1 MGMDIGCQVAG
12 GRRRSAQ
19 AILSVLLAGLVGC
32 EKPAADTE
40 PGEAAPPGPTPNIIL
55 LMIDTLR
62 ADVIGVYGHARGI
75 TPTVDSIAAD
85 GVVFDRLIAQAPW
98 TQPSIASLFC
108 SRYAGVHKV
117 VNYRQAF
124 RATFEG
130 EEKVVVFDDSFETLA
145 ESLQARG
152 YATAAFV
159 ANPYILREY
168 GFAQGFDHFDSSFA
182 KNTTPGNVVNEAAV
196 AWLEQRDLQQP
207 FFVFLHYM
215 DVHGPYSAA
224 PHFLTPLLDA
234 VESRPDKHR
243 LSEKES
249 KELKYLRNL
258 PKVYQSDRKR
268 HMRLYPY
275 REYWAARYEA
285 GVRAVDHFVGELR
298 ARLTEM
304 GLWDRAY
311 VIVTSDHGEALC
323 EHGLWEH
330 GWSVHHTDLQV
341 PLILRWPGVLPGG
354 KRVRHILR
362 LIDLMPTILDQ
373 LRLAKPDGVQGFSLS
388 PYIAGRPPSRP
399 VIAFAEAVKLGAE
412 QKAVYVGNWKL
423 MVTPSTRRRQ
433 LYNIADD
440 PLEQN
445 DLAAQAQGR
454 LEQLTRILTE
464 QVSLNARIAEGFE
477 PNAADLTPEQRERL
491 KSLGYIQP

>member
-1 MGMDIGCQVAG
+1 MGIGYHVPG
-12 GRRRSAQ
+12 GWRPAVQ
-19 AILSVLLAGLVGC
+19 ATLGVLLAGLVGC
-32 EKPAADTE
+32 EKPAADPE
-40 PGEAAPPGPTPNIIL
+40 SGQPVPSGPTPDIVL

-62 ADVIGVYGHARGI
+62 ADVMGAHGHTRGV
-75 TPTVDSIAAD
+75 TPTLDGIAAD
-85 GVVFDRLIAQAPW
+85 GVVFDRMIAQAPW

-124 RATFEG
+124 RATFRG

-159 ANPYILREY
+159 ANPFILREY
-168 GFAQGFDHFDSSFA
+168 GFAQGFEHFDSSFA
-182 KNTTPGNVVNEAAV
+182 KNTTPGTVVNQAAV
-196 AWLEQRDLQQP
+196 AWLGQRDPRQP
-207 FFVFLHYM
+207 FFLFLHYM
-215 DVHGPYSAA
+215 DVHGPYNAA
-224 PHFLTPLLDA
+224 PDFLSPLLDA
-234 VESRPDKHR
+234 VEGMPDKHR
-243 LSEKES
+243 LSEREFDK
-249 KELKYLRNL
+249 LGYLRKL
-258 PKVYQSDRKR
+258 PAVYQSDRKR
-268 HMRLYPY
+268 HFGLYPY
-275 REYWAARYEA
+275 REYWVARYEA
-285 GVRAVDHFVGELR
+285 GVRAADHFVGELR

-304 GLWDRAY
+304 GLWDQAY
-311 VIVTSDHGEALC
+311 VIVTADHGEALC

-341 PLILRWPGVLPGG
+341 PLILRWPGVLPAG
-354 KRVRHILR
+354 KRVRHTLR

-373 LRLAKPDGVQGFSLS
+373 LRLPSPVGVQGFSLS

-399 VIAFAEAVKLGAE
+399 VIAFAEAVKLGPE
-412 QKAVYVGNWKL
+412 QKAVYIGNWKL
-423 MVTPSTRRRQ
+423 MVTPSTGRRQ

-445 DLAAQAQGR
+445 DLSAQAQGR

-464 QVSLNARIAEGFE
+464 QVSLNARIAEGFV
-477 PNAADLTPEQRERL
+477 PDAAELTPEQRERL
-491 KSLGYIQP
+491 KSLGYIQ